1 MSAAYECNVALAR
14 SFVDAFNRRDLDDFF
29 AVLSED
35 IELHTPRGIRRGRL
49 EAEQWFTKP
58 LDHLDLHVEEGRLLV
73 TENEVVWFG
82 HLAFTWKESGELAE
96 RVEGAAVWG
105 IEDGLIR
112 SWEPFDTAAEALRAI
127 GVLSALD

>member
-14 SFVDAFNRRDLDDFF
+14 SFMDAFNRRDLDDFV

-35 IELHTPRGIRRGRL
+35 IELRTARGIRRGHL
-49 EAEQWFTKP
+49 EAEKWFTKP
-58 LDHLDLHVEEGRLLV
+58 IDHLDLHVEEGRLLV

-82 HLAFTWKESGELAE
+82 QLAFTWTESGELAE

-105 IEDGLIR
+105 VEDGLIR
-112 SWEPFDTAAEALRAI
+112 SWEPFETAAEALRAI